1 MTKDFNISLLTKT
14 MFLGATMLLASVGSA
29 QSKPTSTGLD
39 NAETT
44 AIISPQQAKI
54 TVTGVVSDNEGP
66 IIGANVIEKGTTNGT
81 ITKSDGGFSLSVEPN
96 ATLVISYLGYIEQ
109 EIPVNNQTSFN
120 ITMEEDLQALDEV
133 VVVAYGVQ
141 KKINLTG
148 SVASISSKKLE
159 NRALPNLSSSLVGLA
174 PGMTVRETSGNP
186 GSNSASIRIRGIGT
200 FESGY
205 RGPMVIIDGAV
216 GSMDSVNPDDVESI
230 SVLKDA
236 ASASIYGSRGANGVI
251 LITTK
256 KGHKEAAA
264 RVTYSGIL
272 ASEQP
277 SRKVDFITDYADYM
291 TLFNRA
297 QSNMGQAH
305 RYHQDTID
313 AWRKASQNPNSTD
326 NEWGIP
332 NYLAYPNTDWF
343 DALFVN
349 NLYQKHNLSV
359 TGGSKNSNYL
369 LSMMYMDNPGTME
382 NTGAERYQFRINAET
397 KIADFLTFGTQTYA
411 TKQFTEA
418 GNTSSAFT
426 YLFQTVPGMTPQRD
440 GKYGFPEASEE
451 DGTANNPFWFLN
463 NTGGEKVTTRVNT
476 TWYARADIYDG
487 LSAQA
492 RFNYQNYRYD
502 SEAYAKENNMYS
514 FRTNEIMRYGNTLS
528 SASVSY
534 DGERSYEY
542 TAMMGLNYYKTFG
555 DHSIG
560 AMIGYE
566 QYYKDARRIYAQRHG
581 LMDFSLT
588 DITTA
593 TENDKI
599 TGFRNSDGTDASY
612 GAHYTF
618 GMLSYFGRINYDYKG
633 RYLFEASFRRDASSR
648 FSPDNRWG
656 TFPSASAGWR
666 ISEEDFMKDS
676 FFDNLKLRANWGKLG
691 NTTSGYYDWQAT
703 YGKTNTSFGGVILN
717 GLAQSK
723 LANALLQWE
732 NVNSYGVGL
741 DMSVLNQRLSM
752 EVDYFNR
759 TTEGILTSPA
769 IYLTMGTVGAP
780 TKNTSDMRNQGVELN
795 LTWND
800 KIGKVQYMVNAN
812 FAYTNNK
819 IVSYLG
825 KFQEGYDENGVYKT
839 NFGETAT
846 LSDGDRK
853 VRTEGHMFDEFYLRS
868 VYKGTGT
875 YKDASGQVDP
885 NGGPRDGMIRTPED
899 KQWVDDMKAAGY
911 KFATNT
917 VAKSGLWYGEFVMA
931 DNNGDG
937 IYGNNHDRVF
947 TGKSD
952 MPKYSFG
959 LNASAAWNGFDFSMT
974 WAGNAGMHYYMNT
987 RGIDNSNL
995 GSRTVLAH
1003 DAATKYYYY
1012 NEENPSDP
1020 ANNIHAKYPR
1030 LKYNSSGAHYDNER
1044 YLHNASYI
1052 KLKNLQIGYT
1062 LPKMLVEKIKL
1073 QNVRVFVVGE
1083 NLITITDFPGLDP
1096 EMSNSVNAYP
1106 TAKMLSAGINL
1117 VF

>member
-1 MTKDFNISLLTKT
+1 MMKDFNISLFSKT
-14 MFLGATMLLASVGSA
+14 MLVGATMLLASVGSVQA
-29 QSKPTSTGLD
+29 NPTAGLE
-39 NAETT
+39 NAEAAIT
-44 AIISPQQAKI
+44 ASPQQAKI
-54 TVTGVVSDNEGP
+54 TIKGVVSDASGP
-66 IIGANVIEKGTTNGT
+66 IIGANVVEKGTTNGT
-81 ITKSDGGFSLSVEPN
+81 ITNFDGEFTLSVAAN
-96 ATLVISYLGYIEQ
+96 ATLVISYIGYIEQ
-109 EIPVNNQTSFN
+109 QIPVNNQTTFN
-120 ITMEEDLQALDEV
+120 ILLAEDTQALDEV

-141 KKINLTG
+141 KKVNLTG
-148 SVASISSKKLE
+148 SVSSIGSKKLE
-159 NRALPNLSSSLVGLA
+159 SRAVPNLSTSLVGLA
-174 PGMTVRETSGNP
+174 PGMTVRQTSGNP
-186 GSNSASIRIRGIGT
+186 GSDGASIRIRGIGT
-200 FESGY
+200 FDSNS
-205 RGPMVIIDGAV
+205 RGPMVIVDGSV

-236 ASASIYGSRGANGVI
+236 ASSSIYGSRGANGVI

-256 KGHKEAAA
+256 KGRTEAAP
-264 RVTYSGIL
+264 RVTYSGIV

-297 QSNMGQAH
+297 QSNMGHTQ
-305 RYHQDTID
+305 RYNQSTID
-313 AWRKASQNPNSTD
+313 AWRKASQNPNGTD

-343 DALFVN
+343 DALFEN
-349 NLYQKHNLSV
+349 NLYHKHNLSV
-359 TGGSKNSNYL
+359 SGGSKNSNYL

-382 NTGAERYQFRINAET
+382 NTGSERYQFRINAET
-397 KIADFLTFGTQTYA
+397 KIANFLTFGTQTYA
-411 TKQFTEA
+411 SKQFTEA
-418 GNTSSAFT
+418 GNTGSAFT

-440 GKYGFPEASEE
+440 GKYGFPEADEE

-463 NTGGEKVTTRVNT
+463 NTGGEKTTTRVNT
-476 TWYARADIYDG
+476 TWYAVADIYDG

-492 RFNYQNYRYD
+492 RFNYQDYRYD

-514 FRTNEIMRYGNTLS
+514 FRTNEIKRYGSTLS
-528 SASVSY
+528 TGTISY

-542 TAMMGLNYYKTFG
+542 TAMVGLNYNKSFG
-555 DHSIG
+555 DHDVS
-560 AMIGYE
+560 AMVGYE

-581 LMDFSLT
+581 MMDFSLT

-599 TGFRNSDGTDASY
+599 TGFRNSDGSDSQY
-612 GAHYTF
+612 GAHYNF
-618 GMLSYFGRINYDYKG
+618 GMLSWLGRVNYAYKG
-633 RYLFEASFRRDASSR
+633 RYLFEASVRRDASSR

-666 ISEEDFMKDS
+666 ISEEEFMKGS

-732 NVNSYGVGL
+732 NVNSFGIGV
-741 DMSVLNQRLSM
+741 DASVLNQRLNL
-752 EVDYFNR
+752 EVDYYNR
-759 TTEGILTSPA
+759 LTEGILTSPS

-780 TKNTSDMRNQGVELN
+780 TKNTSDMRNQGIELN

-800 KIGKVQYMVNAN
+800 QIGKVQYMVNAN
-812 FAYTNNK
+812 FSYNQNEVVAYKGKLNQGWEGESYKSNIGDVADINGTK
-819 IVSYLG
+819 I
-825 KFQEGYDENGVYKT
+825 
-839 NFGETAT
+839 
-846 LSDGDRK
+846 
-853 VRTEGHMFDEFYLRS
+853 RTEGYMFDEFFMRS

-875 YKDASGQVDP
+875 YKDGSGNVDP
-885 NGGPRDGMIRTPED
+885 NGGPRDGMIRTEAD
-899 KQWVDDMKAAGY
+899 LQWVRDMQAAGY
-911 KFATNT
+911 SFATNT
-917 VAKSGLWYGEFVMA
+917 VSKSGLWYGEFILA
-931 DNNGDG
+931 DNNGDK
-937 IYGNNHDRVF
+937 IYGNTHDRKF
-947 TGKSD
+947 TGKSE

-974 WAGNAGMHYYMNT
+974 WAGNAGMYYYMNT

-995 GSRTVLAH
+995 GDRTVLAH

-1020 ANNIHAKYPR
+1020 ANNINAEYPR

-1052 KLKNLQIGYT
+1052 KLKNLQVGYT
-1062 LPKMLVEKIKL
+1062 LPKTLIERTKL
-1073 QNVRVFVVGE
+1073 QNVRVFVAGE
-1083 NLITITDFPGLDP
+1083 NLITITNFPGLDP
-1096 EMSNSVNAYP
+1096 EMSGSVNAYP
-1106 TAKMLSAGINL
+1106 TARMLSAGLNL